1 MGMALSVGANRT
13 AETRLESGD
22 YKKLPNAGIQKLLN
36 LKQGLSNWHSEPSME
51 WHQRLKSLDNTV
63 TVLY

>member
-36 LKQGLSNWHSEPSME
+36 LKQGLSKQLALGTINGVASTA
-51 WHQRLKSLDNTV
+51 KIT
-63 TVLY
+63 